1 MIEHQE
7 YDENKKVRRPYW
19 SLLGDMDNLLSDS
32 DSYKKIVIIT
42 TYSITLFFALFE
54 FIFVIV
60 TYYEIVVIT
69 IVYL

>member
-1 MIEHQE
+1 LIEYQE
-7 YDENKKVRRPYW
+7 YDENKQVRRPHG
-19 SLLGDMDNLLSDS
+19 SLLGDRYNLLSA
-32 DSYKKIVIIT
+32 SYKKIVIIT
-42 TYSITLFFALFE
+42 VYSITLLFALFE